1 MSQLEP
7 SSSSFFQDL
16 FNDALQN
23 YQNQTGTRLIGH
35 PLAKKLE
42 SCDSADSIIA
52 ILQEQAQIFRE
63 VRGDDRKV
71 MKSVKYSVNI
81 LYTLSIGTGG
91 IGLVHLESFIDILF
105 LIIILQPSPPVNA
118 VFAGIVILL
127 AVCPLS
133 DSICKSP

>member
-23 YQNQTGTRLIGH
+23 YQNQTGTKLIGH
-35 PLAKKLE
+35 PLTKKLE

-52 ILQEQAQIFRE
+52 ILQEQAQIFRK

-91 IGLVHLESFIDILF
+91 QHLLCARY
-105 LIIILQPSPPVNA
+105 V
-118 VFAGIVILL
+118 
-127 AVCPLS
+127 LS
-133 DSICKSP
+133 